1 MPGDTGRRGAA
12 PRQTRARAGAST
24 GVQTRRAGGR
34 DARVPA
40 PAPDAEDI
48 ESDTRDREGAVVLPG
63 GRVGASGNSSSNSDN
78 DYQELD
84 GGQTAQAEDVDPAEE
99 NIPQEEGGA
108 AAANDRGAAGAVP
121 ETDIEQ
127 ERIRAGEREENEAIM
142 DSRGV
147 SRALVSGFLAG
158 DTSPD
163 TRRGRPTSRFYMD
176 FIASVEVPSYGLT
189 MLGLL
194 RGDPQRS
201 MSYLLGCVRAS
212 SPGNQG

>member
-1 MPGDTGRRGAA
+1 MRVCYGLVIFGNSTRRGQHQSLSSTANIKFYFRIIIG
-12 PRQTRARAGAST
+12 PRLRRLAGD
-24 GVQTRRAGGR
+24 VFV
-34 DARVPA
+34 VPRF
-40 PAPDAEDI
+40 PP
-48 ESDTRDREGAVVLPG
+48 SRPVL
-63 GRVGASGNSSSNSDN
+63 
-78 DYQELD
+78 
-84 GGQTAQAEDVDPAEE
+84 
-99 NIPQEEGGA
+99 
-108 AAANDRGAAGAVP
+108 
-121 ETDIEQ
+121 
-127 ERIRAGEREENEAIM
+127 

-163 TRRGRPTSRFYMD
+163 TRRGRPTSRFYME

>member
-1 MPGDTGRRGAA
+1 MPGDTGRGGAA

-127 ERIRAGEREENEAIM
+127 ERRSSGGTG
-142 DSRGV
+142 SRYKSPQPDRFGRRV
-147 SRALVSGFLAG
+147 RPARTCGGGRSTISSGK
-158 DTSPD
+158 
-163 TRRGRPTSRFYMD
+163 
-176 FIASVEVPSYGLT
+176 
-189 MLGLL
+189 
-194 RGDPQRS
+194 
-201 MSYLLGCVRAS
+201 
-212 SPGNQG
+212 